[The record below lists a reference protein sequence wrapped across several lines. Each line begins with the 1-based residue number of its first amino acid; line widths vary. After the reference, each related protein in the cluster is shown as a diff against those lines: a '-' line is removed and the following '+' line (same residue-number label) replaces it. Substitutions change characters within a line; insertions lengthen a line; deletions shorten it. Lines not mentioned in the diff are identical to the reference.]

1 MPRPAPRT
9 DSTPSPLALTD
20 PARGERLQRVLAD
33 AGVASRRACEA
44 LIAQGH
50 VRVNSVLVTA
60 LPVFVDPATDR
71 IEVDG
76 RPVRPASPP
85 ITVMLNKPTRTLSTA
100 RDDQIVQRRT
110 IVELVD
116 HPAAARLFP
125 VGRLDYDTTGLIL
138 LTNDGELANR
148 LTHPRFGVVKTYQ
161 ALVRG
166 RLDDADL
173 SKLERGIFLAE
184 RRAGRTIGAVRAAHV
199 GITIAR
205 RDRDTTLLEITLGEG
220 RNRQVRRMLAAV
232 GCPVKRLERIA
243 MGPVKLS
250 GLARGQWRELTHK
263 ELTALRRAS
272 EPGRKATD
280 SQPAKPASRARS
292 RQAPGTKSSRPA
304 TNRMARD
311 RTRQGQSR
319 PSQSRK
325 SKPSARPASPSSP
338 PARRPTRRPSR

>member
-9 DSTPSPLALTD
+9 DPSPSTLALTD

-33 AGVASRRACEA
+33 AGIASRRACEA

-50 VRVNSVLVTA
+50 VRVNSSLVTT

-76 RPVRPASPP
+76 RLVRPSSQLV
-85 ITVMLNKPTRTLSTA
+85 TVMLNKPTRTLSTA

-110 IVELVD
+110 IVQLVD

-173 SKLERGIFLAE
+173 SRLERGIFLAE
-184 RRAGRTIGAVRAAHV
+184 RRAGRTVGAVRAAHV

-243 MGPVKLS
+243 MGPVRLS

-272 EPGRKATD
+272 EPGRKSSDAPQTTAA
-280 SQPAKPASRARS
+280 SQARS
-292 RQAPGTKSSRPA
+292 NQSPRTRSSRPS

-311 RTRQGQSR
+311 RTRQGKPRSSKPRSR
-319 PSQSRK
+319 P
-325 SKPSARPASPSSP
+325 ANPASP
-338 PARRPTRRPSR
+338 PTRKTTRKPSR